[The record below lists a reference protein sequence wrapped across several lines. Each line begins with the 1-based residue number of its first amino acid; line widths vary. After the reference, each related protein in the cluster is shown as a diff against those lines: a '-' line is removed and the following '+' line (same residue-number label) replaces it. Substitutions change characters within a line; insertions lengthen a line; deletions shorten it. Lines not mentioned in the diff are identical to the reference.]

1 MVTAENEPTLNHF
14 PQQLD
19 WIFKVLRSVL
29 LFDVMR
35 LVAEEEEV
43 EEEYAFYAKLSS
55 TLDFFKF

>member
-1 MVTAENEPTLNHF
+1 
-14 PQQLD
+14 
-19 WIFKVLRSVL
+19 
-29 LFDVMR
+29 MR